1 METLSVVEPSRTAV
15 SLQLGFRR
23 PSHPVGLDSSKHQ
36 TIIMPC
42 LPGNITVLLAT
53 RSKLRENFF
62 DSFGIDRC
70 VPSESLS
77 ILGA

>member
-42 LPGNITVLLAT
+42 LPGNINSSDKVETA
-53 RSKLRENFF
+53 RELF
-62 DSFGIDRC
+62 
-70 VPSESLS
+70 
-77 ILGA
+77 

>member
-42 LPGNITVLLAT
+42 LPGNITVAT

-77 ILGA
+77 IPGA